1 MLILLFS
8 MGKEKTKKKLRND
21 ADKYKQYLEKDR
33 LRKAKIRLGAAT
45 KMTDAEEEFKL
56 KEKIRVHNYQQQKRK
71 GLSGGVTSICS
82 PYTTK
87 QATCKALKR
96 ITCLLLSS
104 PRK

>member
-1 MLILLFS
+1 

-56 KEKIRVHNYQQQKRK
+56 KEKIRVHNYQNKRK
-71 GLSGGVTSICS
+71 KNCQAMLNHCVHPI
-82 PYTTK
+82 PLNK
-87 QATCKALKR
+87 Q
-96 ITCLLLSS
+96 
-104 PRK
+104 